1 MLTPHPDSPERSTSY
16 VATAAAL
23 ERCQVELDLLQAWRS
38 RLADKLAS
46 SAEQFA
52 TSGTPVAVEL
62 LSEMAEFRNRS
73 VFLASQLMG
82 EATHPVKLDELVAHF
97 DLRSRQQLRSLLQDV
112 LQLQHV
118 SGAAENAPVLL
129 TCQDR
134 AARLLNL
141 LQSAPA
147 AELPQDVEHLRSG
160 KHPLCAVLELVDQA
174 NDLSDDR
181 WTQLNDQVTEC
192 FGRPLATAIARGRV
206 VRVAKV
212 PVQAAPIAVV
222 AAATKPAV
230 PMAKPVTV
238 PALLKA
244 PVALVAIPVARP
256 VPAPTIQLAV
266 QPPASQPVPPVSVLD
281 DSEDSAA
288 RSVWDET
295 PVKKSESATNE
306 RIVIKGNASVFVEA
320 PRDQPRDSPSS
331 VSLRLAG
338 MSHAVENASGS
349 ERNRLQ
355 AELVQ
360 HLLAENRTGLAFHLT
375 RCLEERGGAGHLVPP
390 SWLIHALALSPKVC
404 YPNGEM
410 SRALEEDFSKFRTGM
425 LTEGSADWQQGIS
438 FLLRSATLGP
448 ALIASSSAASTI
460 LRSFRIHP
468 GLAQL
473 YNFCSRVAVYG
484 DRMQGNAA
492 EAFMPQCADPTCES
506 ELAELRQETED
517 WYSALSN
524 NAVRYKR
531 TSPLFTH
538 AHWTLNPSTAVRH
551 SEAAQNW
558 GKWQETFQIIHR
570 LLLPVREQRDQERG
584 WVRQEIQRLAA
595 EVRVDATAGQSQPL
609 GASRGILLPL
619 PEMAAAIRDASDL
632 ATRWLRFST
641 ARAATGSLLLS
652 PDGEELR
659 NEVLQR
665 ADEVLLELD
674 LFVHDQTPLLVK
686 TGVVECRKAICR
698 LRDQFATRAPLPL
711 REPDPR
717 RVVHAELLKMAD
729 LRMDE
734 HWMPTVELPV
744 LERSVLRYLQSDA
757 LSWLQAFDLQCSLGD
772 HVATGR
778 LLELDVWSGP
788 LDIESLRAKRD
799 ASLEECRVAQHN
811 ELREIQAEVQRACED
826 QAVPA
831 PVRADLARQLQ
842 RLEQVTL
849 RKLDFCESRAELNQL
864 RASLERSSHEL
875 SHEGAMS
882 KRTDAKV
889 SELPANQSFDIF
901 SEN

>member
-1 MLTPHPDSPERSTSY
+1 MLPPHPVSPERSTSN

-23 ERCQVELDLLQAWRS
+23 ERWQVELDLLQAWRS
-38 RLADKLAS
+38 RLADKFAS
-46 SAEQFA
+46 SAEQLA
-52 TSGTPVAVEL
+52 ASGTPVAAEL
-62 LSEMAEFRNRS
+62 LGEMAEFRNRS

-82 EATHPVKLDELVAHF
+82 EATHPVTLDELVAQF

-206 VRVAKV
+206 VRVAHV
-212 PVQAAPIAVV
+212 PVQPTPIAVV
-222 AAATKPAV
+222 AAAIKPAV
-230 PMAKPVTV
+230 PIAKVVTV
-238 PALLKA
+238 PAMLKA
-244 PVALVAIPVARP
+244 PVALAAIPVARP
-256 VPAPTIQLAV
+256 VPAPATQLPV
-266 QPPASQPVPPVSVLD
+266 QPPSSQLVPHVSVFD
-281 DSEDSAA
+281 DPEDSASQ
-288 RSVWDET
+288 SVWDET
-295 PVKKSESATNE
+295 PVKKPLPATSE
-306 RIVIKGNASVFVEA
+306 RIVIKGNASAFAEA
-320 PRDQPRDSPSS
+320 PRDPPRNSPSS

-338 MSHAVENASGS
+338 MAHAVENASGS

-375 RCLEERGGAGHLVPP
+375 RCLEERGGAGHAVPP

-404 YPNGEM
+404 YPKGEM

-438 FLLRSATLGP
+438 FLLRAATLGP
-448 ALIASSSAASTI
+448 ALVASSTAASNI

-492 EAFMPQCADPTCES
+492 EAFMPQCADPSCEA

-517 WYSALSN
+517 WYTALSR
-524 NAVRYKR
+524 NAVQYKR
-531 TSPLFTH
+531 SSPLFTH

-551 SEAAQNW
+551 GEAALNW
-558 GKWQETFQIIHR
+558 SKWQEAFQIIDR

-595 EVRVDATAGQSQPL
+595 EVRVEPTAGQSQPA
-609 GASRGILLPL
+609 GASRGILLP

-632 ATRWLRFST
+632 AARWLRVSN

-729 LRMDE
+729 LRMDD

-831 PVRADLARQLQ
+831 PVRADLARRLQ

-849 RKLDFCESRAELNQL
+849 HRLDFCESRAELNQL
-864 RASLERSSHEL
+864 RASLERNSHESSHE
-875 SHEGAMS
+875 GVMS
-882 KRTDAKV
+882 KRPDANE
-889 SELPANQSFDIF
+889 SELPSNHSFDIF